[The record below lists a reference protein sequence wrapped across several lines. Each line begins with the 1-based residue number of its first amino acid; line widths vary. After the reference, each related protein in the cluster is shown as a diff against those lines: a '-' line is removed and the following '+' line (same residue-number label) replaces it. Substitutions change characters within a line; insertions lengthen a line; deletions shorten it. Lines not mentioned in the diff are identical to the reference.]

1 MEEGYVGFIILSGV
15 GMLLSGG
22 LTYFFQ
28 RRKRLLLTKELNQ
41 LKESY
46 VVLSKDY
53 QQLSKQHLALKEYEG
68 ETLILLEENQKL
80 RVTVDA
86 LQNENTLIRA
96 KHERLNLQEA
106 NRLRRSKEDEKML
119 KEMLKYARDLS
130 HPDKGGTNDR
140 FIRYNKTYNRY
151 LKQQ

>member
-1 MEEGYVGFIILSGV
+1 MEEGYVGFVMLSGV

-28 RRKRLLLTKELNQ
+28 RRKRLLLSQELNQ

-46 VVLSKDY
+46 VALSKDY
-53 QQLSKQHLALKEYEG
+53 QQLSKQHMALKEREG

-80 RVTVDA
+80 RVTVDV

-96 KHERLNLQEA
+96 KHERLNLQEV
-106 NRLRRSKEDEKML
+106 NRLKRSKEDEKML